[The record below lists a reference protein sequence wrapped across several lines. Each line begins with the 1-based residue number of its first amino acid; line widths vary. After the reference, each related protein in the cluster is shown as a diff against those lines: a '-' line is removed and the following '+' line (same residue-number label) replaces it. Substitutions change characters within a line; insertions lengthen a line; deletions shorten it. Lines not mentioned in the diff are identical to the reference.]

1 MEATRTVIDTD
12 ILIDLLRNVKK
23 VVGFLAEIEERGNL
37 LSTTTINAFELY
49 YGARKSS
56 EREQNMLATGKL
68 LNRLILLPLGLR
80 SAETAGRIYA
90 ELETKG
96 QPIGLRDALIGA
108 ITLTRGYTIVTRNVE
123 HFQKITGLTV
133 ITAP

>member
-23 VVGFLAEIEERGNL
+23 VVAFLTEIEESRSL
-37 LSTTTINAFELY
+37 LSTTVINAFELY
-49 YGARKSS
+49 HGAHKSR
-56 EREQNMLATGKL
+56 EREQNLLATRKL
-68 LNRLILLPLGLR
+68 LNRLILLPLGLT

-90 ELETKG
+90 QLETKG

-108 ITLTRGYTIVTRNVE
+108 ITLTKGYTIVTRNVE

>member
-23 VVGFLAEIEERGNL
+23 VVAFLTEIEESRSL
-37 LSTTTINAFELY
+37 LSTTVINAFELY
-49 YGARKSS
+49 HGAHKSR
-56 EREQNMLATGKL
+56 EREQNLLATRKL
-68 LNRLILLPLGLR
+68 LNRLILLPLGPR

-90 ELETKG
+90 QLETKG

-108 ITLTRGYTIVTRNVE
+108 ITLTKGYTIVTRNVE

>member
-12 ILIDLLRNVKK
+12 VLIDLLRNVKK
-23 VVGFLAEIEERGNL
+23 VVGFLAEIEEKGSL
-37 LSTTTINAFELY
+37 LSTTVINAFELY
-49 YGARKSS
+49 YGAHKSR
-56 EREQNMLATGKL
+56 EREQNLLATRKL
-68 LNRLILLPLGLR
+68 LNRLILLPLGLT

-108 ITLTRGYTIVTRNVE
+108 IVLTKGFTIITRNVE

>member
-23 VVGFLAEIEERGNL
+23 VVAFLAEIEERGSL
-37 LSTTTINAFELY
+37 LSTTVINAFELY
-49 YGARKSS
+49 HGAHKSR
-56 EREQNMLATGKL
+56 EREQNLLATRKL

-80 SAETAGRIYA
+80 SAETAGGIYA
-90 ELETKG
+90 QLETKG

-108 ITLTRGYTIVTRNVE
+108 ITLTKGYTIVTRNVE

>member
-12 ILIDLLRNVKK
+12 LLIDLLRNVKK
-23 VVGFLAEIEERGNL
+23 VVAFLTEIEESRSL
-37 LSTTTINAFELY
+37 LSTTVINAFELY
-49 YGARKSS
+49 HGAHKSR
-56 EREQNMLATGKL
+56 EREQNLLATRKL
-68 LNRLILLPLGLR
+68 LNRLILLPLALR

-90 ELETKG
+90 QLETKG

-108 ITLTRGYTIVTRNVE
+108 ITLTKGFTIVTRNVE

>member
-23 VVGFLAEIEERGNL
+23 VVAFLTEIEESRSL
-37 LSTTTINAFELY
+37 LSTTVINAFELY
-49 YGARKSS
+49 HGAHKSR
-56 EREQNMLATGKL
+56 EHEQNLLATRKL
-68 LNRLILLPLGLR
+68 LNRLILLPLGPR

-90 ELETKG
+90 QLETKG

-108 ITLTRGYTIVTRNVE
+108 ITLTKGYTIVTRNVE

>member
-1 MEATRTVIDTD
+1 MESARTVIDTD

-23 VVGFLAEIEERGNL
+23 VIAFLAEIEESGSL
-37 LSTTTINAFELY
+37 LSTTVINAFELY
-49 YGARKSS
+49 YGAHKSK
-56 EREQNMLATGKL
+56 EREQNLLATRKL
-68 LNRLILLPLGLR
+68 LNRLILLQLGPR

-90 ELETKG
+90 QLETRG

-108 ITLTRGYTIVTRNVE
+108 ITLTRGYTIITRNVE

-133 ITAP
+133 MTAP

>member
-23 VVGFLAEIEERGNL
+23 VVAFLAEIEERGNL
-37 LSTTTINAFELY
+37 LSTTVINAFELY
-49 YGARKSS
+49 LGAHKSR
-56 EREQNMLATGKL
+56 EREQNLLATRKL
-68 LNRLILLPLGLR
+68 LNRLILLPLELG

-108 ITLTRGYTIVTRNVE
+108 ITLTRGFAIVTRNVE

>member
-49 YGARKSS
+49 YGAHKSS

>member
-1 MEATRTVIDTD
+1 MEDTRTVIDTD

-37 LSTTTINAFELY
+37 LSTTIINAFELY
-49 YGARKSS
+49 HGAHKSRES
-56 EREQNMLATGKL
+56 ERNLLATRKL
-68 LNRLILLPLGLR
+68 LNRLILLPLELR

-108 ITLTRGYTIVTRNVE
+108 ISLTKGYTILTRNVE
-123 HFQKITGLTV
+123 HFQRITGLTV

>member
-1 MEATRTVIDTD
+1 MEATRTVIDTN

-23 VVGFLAEIEERGNL
+23 VVAFLTEIEESRSL
-37 LSTTTINAFELY
+37 LSTTVINAFELY
-49 YGARKSS
+49 HGAHKSR
-56 EREQNMLATGKL
+56 EREQNLLATRKL
-68 LNRLILLPLGLR
+68 LNRLILLPLGPR

-90 ELETKG
+90 QLETKG

-108 ITLTRGYTIVTRNVE
+108 ITLTKGYTIVTRNVE

>member
-37 LSTTTINAFELY
+37 LSTTVINAFELY
-49 YGARKSS
+49 YGAHKSK
-56 EREQNMLATGKL
+56 EREQNLLATRKL
-68 LNRLILLPLGLR
+68 LNRLILLPLELG
-80 SAETAGRIYA
+80 SAKTAGRIYA

-108 ITLTRGYTIVTRNVE
+108 ITLTRGYTVVTRNVE

-133 ITAP
+133 ISAP

>member
-37 LSTTTINAFELY
+37 LSTTVINAFELY
-49 YGARKSS
+49 HGAHKSRK
-56 EREQNMLATGKL
+56 REQNLLATRKL
-68 LNRLILLPLGLR
+68 LNRLILLPLEPR

-90 ELETKG
+90 ELETRG

-108 ITLTRGYTIVTRNVE
+108 ITLTKGYTIITRNVE

>member
-23 VVGFLAEIEERGNL
+23 VVTFLTEIEESRSL
-37 LSTTTINAFELY
+37 LSTTVINAFELY
-49 YGARKSS
+49 HGAHKSR
-56 EREQNMLATGKL
+56 EREQNLLATRKL

-90 ELETKG
+90 QLETKG

-108 ITLTRGYTIVTRNVE
+108 ITLTKGYTIVTRNVE
-123 HFQKITGLTV
+123 HFQKIMGLTV

>member
-23 VVGFLAEIEERGNL
+23 VVAFLTEIEESGSL
-37 LSTTTINAFELY
+37 LSTTVINAFELY
-49 YGARKSS
+49 HGAHKSR
-56 EREQNMLATGKL
+56 EREQNLLATRKL
-68 LNRLILLPLGLR
+68 LNRLILLPLGLT

-90 ELETKG
+90 QLETKE

-108 ITLTRGYTIVTRNVE
+108 ITLTKGYTIITRNVE